1 MSEIMGFIL
10 QNNRNP
16 YIDHPE
22 YVQQIW
28 SSTSDSQAPTAPKFT
43 SSGTTDTTT
52 TLSWTAS
59 ADNLA
64 TGYEISG
71 TTLKEPTLEL
81 HIPLR
86 A

>member
-1 MSEIMGFIL
+1 
-10 QNNRNP
+10 
-16 YIDHPE
+16 
-22 YVQQIW
+22 VQQIW
-28 SSTSDSQAPTAPKFT
+28 SSTSDSQAPKAPAFLELE
-43 SSGTTDTTT
+43 DTTT

-64 TGYEISG
+64 VTGYEIYQG